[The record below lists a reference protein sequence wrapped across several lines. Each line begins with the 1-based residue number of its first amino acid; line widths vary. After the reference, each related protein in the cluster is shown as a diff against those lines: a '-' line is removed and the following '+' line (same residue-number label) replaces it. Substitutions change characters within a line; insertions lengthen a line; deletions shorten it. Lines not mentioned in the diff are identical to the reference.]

1 MISNSLIYIISFKVG
16 SDISGGG
23 GSVTN
28 TVEITWFNQNNS
40 LNNSTFDC
48 ALKG

>member
-1 MISNSLIYIISFKVG
+1 MYG
-16 SDISGGG
+16 GGGGGGGG

-28 TVEITWFNQNNS
+28 TVEITWFNRNNS